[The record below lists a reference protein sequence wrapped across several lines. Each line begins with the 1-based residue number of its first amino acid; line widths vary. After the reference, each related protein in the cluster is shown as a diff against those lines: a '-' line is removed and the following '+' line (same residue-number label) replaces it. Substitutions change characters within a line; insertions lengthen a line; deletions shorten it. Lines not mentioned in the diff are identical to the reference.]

1 MIGMRGSILK
11 GRNRALVSFSGRT
24 GLSTKANF
32 KIITYMA
39 KASIYGWTTSCM
51 TGNGQIIKCMGSENS
66 LYPMG
71 NIMKDIT
78 RMIRRRGMGSST
90 GLMERS
96 LRVNGNKGSRMER
109 GY

>member
-11 GRNRALVSFSGRT
+11 ERNQALVSFSGRT

-32 KIITYMA
+32 KIITYMV
-39 KASIYGWTTSCM
+39 KASIDGWTTSCM
-51 TGNGQIIKCMGSENS
+51 TGNGQIIKCTGLENS

-78 RMIRRRGMGSST
+78 RMIRRRDMGSST
-90 GLMERS
+90 GLMGRS
-96 LRVNGNKGSRMER
+96 LKVNGNKGSRMER

>member
-1 MIGMRGSILK
+1 MIGMRVSILK

-39 KASIYGWTTSCM
+39 KASIDGWTTSCM
-51 TGNGQIIKCMGSENS
+51 TGNGQIIKCTGLEDS
-66 LYPMG
+66 LYPIG

-78 RMIRRRGMGSST
+78 RMIRRRGTGCLPGPMGLFS
-90 GLMERS
+90 R
-96 LRVNGNKGSRMER
+96 GSFSMT
-109 GY
+109 